1 MEILIIALYE
11 IKSYNMVI
19 HIALVGKETGHIWAG
34 LKEII
39 PAEKLYLLHS
49 PNTDSIK
56 FADKAR
62 KLKKEVE
69 KRFCETI
76 LVKINAFEMMNILE
90 VIDKIVSDEIKKSD
104 YSLDT
109 IDFAVGVTGG
119 TNIMASGAT
128 LGAMLTGT
136 KAYYVQDS
144 RIGPKRKKYAE
155 FLPIPPINIIRALSK
170 SHQKILQTLV
180 KGEFEF
186 EGVKQ
191 KGVMKNKDLE
201 KKLKMRTSSL
211 NSAIKELVKKR
222 FVETERGVPV
232 IRNKQKSID
241 QPSIPVKEK
250 LTNQMLVKIT
260 DLGKIQARKASM
272 RK

>member
-1 MEILIIALYE
+1 
-11 IKSYNMVI
+11 MVI
-19 HIALVGKETGHIWAG
+19 HIALVGRETGHIWAG

-39 PAEKLYLLHS
+39 PADKLYLLHS
-49 PNTDSIK
+49 PNTEQIK
-56 FADKAR
+56 FADSAR

-69 KRFCETI
+69 KRFCETV
-76 LVKINAFEMMNILE
+76 LVKINAFEMMNILD

-144 RIGPKRKKYAE
+144 RVGPKRKKYAE
-155 FLPIPPINIIRALSK
+155 FLPIPPINIIRSLSK
-170 SHQKILQTLV
+170 SHQKILQVLE
-180 KGEFEF
+180 KGEFVWKGE
-186 EGVKQ
+186 KQ
-191 KGVMKNKDLE
+191 KGTMKNKDLE

-222 FVETERGVPV
+222 FVETKRGVPV
-232 IRNKQKSID
+232 IKYKKGGID
-241 QPSIPVKEK
+241 QKAIAVEET
-250 LTNQMLVKIT
+250 LENQMLVKIT
-260 DLGKIQARKASM
+260 DLGKIQSKKATM
-272 RK
+272 KK

>member
-1 MEILIIALYE
+1 
-11 IKSYNMVI
+11 MVI
-19 HIALVGKETGHIWAG
+19 HIAIVGRETGHVWPG

-49 PNTDSIK
+49 PNTEREK
-56 FADKAR
+56 FADKAK

-69 KRFCETI
+69 QRFCETV
-76 LVKINAFEMMNILE
+76 LVKINAFEMMNILDI
-90 VIDKIVSDEIKKSD
+90 IDNIVSDEIKKSD

-109 IDFAVGVTGG
+109 IDFAVNVTGG

-144 RIGPKRKKYAE
+144 RIEPKRKKYAE
-155 FLPIPPINIIRALSK
+155 FLPIPPINIIRSLSK
-170 SHQKILQTLV
+170 SHQKILQTLE
-180 KGEFEF
+180 KGEFEWKG
-186 EGVKQ
+186 EKQ

-201 KKLKMRTSSL
+201 NKLKMRTSSL

-222 FVETERGVPV
+222 FVETKRGVPV
-232 IRNKQKSID
+232 IRYKKGSLDQKSV
-241 QPSIPVKEK
+241 PVEET
-250 LTNQMLVKIT
+250 LENQMLVKIT
-260 DLGKIQARKASM
+260 DLGKIQAKKASL